1 MKIIKKLQNKFGI
14 HFLDSKVTEQTYF
27 LHNEDDVFAKKIAK
41 IIDDV
46 ILNRR
51 SSKEKEWIY
60 KIENLRNKLNQSR
73 VEVQIMDYGARSS
86 LSNLS
91 ANEMYHGTK
100 IVKTVGE
107 VSKNAS
113 KPYIWDLLLLK
124 LIRRFRPMVCLEL
137 GTSVGI
143 SAAYQA
149 AACKINKHGK
159 VITIEGAENI
169 ASIALNNFEELK
181 LDNIKVII
189 GRFQDVLK
197 QTLIENEPI
206 DYVFIDGHHDEN
218 ATLDYFK
225 QIMPYLSDHALLIFD
240 DIRWSDGMER
250 AWNQISKHKNIQ
262 LSINLTELGICVYT
276 KLPKEQKKYFNISL

>member
-1 MKIIKKLQNKFGI
+1 MKFVKKILHKFEL
-14 HFLDSKVTEQTYF
+14 HFTGSKVTEQTCS
-27 LHNEDDVFAKKIAK
+27 LHNDDDVFAKNIAK

-46 ILNRR
+46 IWQRR
-51 SSKEKEWIY
+51 SSKEKKWIQ
-60 KIENLRNKLNQSR
+60 KIEDLRNRLNQST
-73 VEVQIMDYGARSS
+73 VEVQITDFGARSS
-86 LSNLS
+86 LISLT
-91 ANEMYHGTK
+91 ADEMYKGAK
-100 IVKTVGE
+100 IVKSIGE
-107 VSKNAS
+107 VSKSAS

-124 LIRRFRPMVCLEL
+124 LIRRFRPLVCLEL

-169 ASIALNNFEELK
+169 ASIALKNFEELK

-250 AWNQISKHKNIQ
+250 AWNLINQHENIQ
-262 LSINLTELGICVYT
+262 LSINLTDLGICVYT
-276 KLPKEQKKYFNISL
+276 KSPKEQKKHFNISL